1 MSGYDMINKVERQ
14 NFRKNERLCKT
25 KLIDELFERGNVFYT
40 SQFRVVWSLNP
51 ADLTS
56 PAQVAISIPKK
67 IIRLAVSRNL
77 LKRRIRE
84 SYRKMKHQLYSFLA
98 SENVRVAIVLIYR
111 NNTLSDYPTIEKSL
125 AEVLE
130 MLCLNIK
137 EKLKKC

>member
-1 MSGYDMINKVERQ
+1 MNKVERQ
-14 NFRKNERLCKT
+14 NFSKKERLCKT

-40 SQFRVVWSLNP
+40 SLFRVVWSLNP
-51 ADLTS
+51 DEFIS
-56 PAQVAISIPKK
+56 PAQVAISVPKK

-84 SYRKMKHQLYSFLA
+84 SYRKMKQPLYKFLV
-98 SENVRVAIVLIYR
+98 SENVQVSIVLIYR
-111 NNTLSDYPTIEKSL
+111 KNDLSDYRTIEKSV

-130 MLCLNIK
+130 MLYTSIK

>member
-1 MSGYDMINKVERQ
+1 MGDYDMISKVERQ

-25 KLIDELFERGNVFYT
+25 KLIEELFERGNVFYT

-51 ADLTS
+51 SDLKS

-84 SYRKMKHQLYSFLA
+84 SYRKMKHHLYSFLA

-111 NNTLSDYPTIEKSL
+111 NNALSDYRTIEKSI

-130 MLCLNIK
+130 KLCFNIK

>member
-1 MSGYDMINKVERQ
+1 MNKVERQ
-14 NFRKNERLCKT
+14 NFSKKERLCKT

-51 ADLTS
+51 SELTS

-84 SYRKMKHQLYSFLA
+84 SYRKMKQLLYRFLL
-98 SENVRVAIVLIYR
+98 SENVRVSIVLIYR
-111 NNTLSDYPTIEKSL
+111 NNALSDYRTIEKSV
-125 AEVLE
+125 AEVLG
-130 MLCLNIK
+130 MLCTNIK

>member
-1 MSGYDMINKVERQ
+1 MSGYDMMNKVERQ
-14 NFRKNERLCKT
+14 NFSKKERLCKT

-40 SQFRVVWSLNP
+40 SRFRVVWSLNP
-51 ADLTS
+51 TFLPF

-84 SYRKMKHQLYSFLA
+84 SYRKMKQQLYNFLI
-98 SENVRVAIVLIYR
+98 SENIQVAIVLIYR
-111 NNTLSDYPTIEKSL
+111 NSALSDYQTIEKSV

-130 MLCLNIK
+130 KLCFNIK

>member
-1 MSGYDMINKVERQ
+1 MNKVERQ
-14 NFRKNERLCKT
+14 NFSKKERLCKT

-40 SQFRVVWSLNP
+40 SLFRVVWSLNP
-51 ADLTS
+51 DEFIS
-56 PAQVAISIPKK
+56 PAQVAISVPKK

-84 SYRKMKHQLYSFLA
+84 SYRKMKQPLYKFLV
-98 SENVRVAIVLIYR
+98 SENVQVSIVLIYR
-111 NNTLSDYPTIEKSL
+111 KNDLSDYRTIEKSV

-130 MLCLNIK
+130 MLYKSIK